1 MCTWGGRLVNMNEG
15 DHKNGVRSSGAR
27 PVGEHNTWLGA
38 ETQTQSSATAE
49 HVLNHWAASLA

>member
-1 MCTWGGRLVNMNEG
+1 MNEG
-15 DHKNGVRSSGAR
+15 DHKNGVRFSGAR
-27 PVGEHNTWLGA
+27 PVGEHNTWLSA